1 MELKNLNRLTW
12 QKSKT
17 IIVSLGMLLILFS
30 MVVGFNSTNYWQKN
44 QNYLKSGQAR
54 ADYNSYLQ
62 KETKIES
69 EINKKYHSQK
79 DYQKALDYGYSKGSN
94 SIIGFNSK
102 TGKYEILMLSLNL
115 RVIIV

>member
-1 MELKNLNRLTW
+1 
-12 QKSKT
+12 
-17 IIVSLGMLLILFS
+17 

-69 EINKKYHSQK
+69 EINKK
-79 DYQKALDYGYSKGSN
+79 N
-94 SIIGFNSK
+94 II
-102 TGKYEILMLSLNL
+102 L
-115 RVIIV
+115 RKIIKKL